1 MQKRWVKFG
10 LALLGVTLVLA
21 GCQSKPADKETLVK
35 KPYEKVITISE
46 RFVHCESIIKTRK
59 PC

>member
-35 KPYEKVITISE
+35 KPYEKSDYYLGTICT
-46 RFVHCESIIKTRK
+46 FNLCKDKK